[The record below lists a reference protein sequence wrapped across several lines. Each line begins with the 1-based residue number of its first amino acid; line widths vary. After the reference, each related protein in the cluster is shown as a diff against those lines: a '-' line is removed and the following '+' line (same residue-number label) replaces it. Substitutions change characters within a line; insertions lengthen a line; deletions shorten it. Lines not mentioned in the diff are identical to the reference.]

1 MPLTCIK
8 EMYGKAVNKTY
19 AKNAENPTPR
29 DSPNNECI
37 IKANA
42 HASLGLGVLLA
53 KIPFPIAGIKNSHG
67 TKTLTTP
74 NTRPWVTVG
83 SNIPSCNRIKNA

>member
-19 AKNAENPTPR
+19 AKNVENPTPR

-37 IKANA
+37 IKADA
-42 HASLGLGVLLA
+42 QAFFGLGDLLA
-53 KIPFPIAGIKNSHG
+53 KIPFPIAGIKNNHG
-67 TKTLTTP
+67 TTTLTTP
-74 NTRPWVTVG
+74 KKKP
-83 SNIPSCNRIKNA
+83 

>member
-19 AKNAENPTPR
+19 AKNVENPTPR

-42 HASLGLGVLLA
+42 QATFGFGVLLLSL
-53 KIPFPIAGIKNSHG
+53 IHI
-67 TKTLTTP
+67 
-74 NTRPWVTVG
+74 
-83 SNIPSCNRIKNA
+83 